1 MCLFEK
7 WYRNFLFSSTCST
20 CGRTL
25 SRLPTDALYISVRSH
40 RISLNPERFFCNSTT
55 ATCPRWHAEEA
66 RTTVAVSS
74 PPREFSLPKERK
86 SRLMESTAV
95 GRGRIRPKREEEED
109 RFPALISLRAGF
121 SPRSLF
127 YFSHYKAPHL
137 RRARGKSRGIRR
149 PLDLTGEEEKYSNR
163 PELATERETIG

>member
-1 MCLFEK
+1 MARRGGEDDGRRIL
-7 WYRNFLFSSTCST
+7 SSS
-20 CGRTL
+20 G
-25 SRLPTDALYISVRSH
+25 I
-40 RISLNPERFFCNSTT
+40 FF
-55 ATCPRWHAEEA
+55 AEGA
-66 RTTVAVSS
+66 
-74 PPREFSLPKERK
+74 K